1 MLRFATW
8 KLASVLALVAAA
20 VLVILPS
27 FMPAEAVDALAARL
41 PSFVPLRQIVLG
53 LDLQGGA
60 YLLMEVDSASVTK
73 SQIEALRDDVRQKLR
88 EGKIG
93 ISGGIAVEPR
103 AVVVRIADPAERAK
117 ALELLGSLSQ
127 PIGGALAGGN
137 GRTLDVT
144 QTPDGVRLALTDAAI
159 ADKVRHAVGQSIEV
173 LNRRINAMGTKE
185 TVIQQQGP
193 NRVLI
198 EAPGSQDTTALKNMI
213 GQTAKLEFRLVAD
226 PGDPPNEVETLP
238 MQKGGGSIEVEK
250 RVMVDGED
258 LVDAQ
263 QSFDQQ
269 TGEPDVTFRFNL
281 RGGQK
286 FGQVTSENVGRPF
299 AIVLDGKVISAPVIR
314 SPITGGTGQITGNFT
329 LDEASS
335 LAILLRAGAL
345 PAKLTVIEERTVGP
359 GLGQDSI
366 DAGKRAAYVGAALV
380 VVYMIATY
388 GIFGSMVLL
397 GATLTLPGIA
407 GIVFTIGM
415 AVDSNVLIY
424 ERIREEAHLG
434 RSVISALD
442 AGFRRAFATIVDS
455 NVTMFVAAL
464 ILYLFGSGAVR
475 GFAVSL
481 GLGILT
487 SIITAVTMTR
497 MMIALWYHRARPKTL
512 PICPTLPIRAGRRAQ
527 RNLRHET
534 SSARARE
541 HQIRLHAVP
550 PRELSAVG
558 AAVDRLGP
566 HVPVRGHEFRHRL
579 CRRHSGRHARQE
591 RRGQCRRH
599 SFQSRGPRRG
609 T

>member
-1 MLRFATW
+1 MLRFAPW

-20 VLVILPS
+20 FLLVVPS
-27 FMPAEAVDALAARL
+27 FLSAEAVDALAARV

-60 YLLMEVDSASVTK
+60 YMLMQVDDASVVK
-73 SQIEALRDDVRQKLR
+73 SQVEALRDDVRQKMR
-88 EGKIG
+88 DGKIALG
-93 ISGGIAVEPR
+93 GGIVTQPR
-103 AVVVRIADPAERAK
+103 GVLVRIADKAERDRAFG
-117 ALELLGSLSQ
+117 LLQGLSQ

-144 QTPDGVRLALTDAAI
+144 ETESGVQLTLTEAGI
-159 ADKVRHAVGQSIEV
+159 ADKVRHAVTQSIEV
-173 LNRRINAMGTKE
+173 LNRRVNAMGTKE
-185 TVIQQQGP
+185 TEIAQQGL

-198 EAPGSQDTTALKNMI
+198 EVPGLQDTTKLKEII
-213 GQTAKLEFRLVAD
+213 GQTAKLDFQLAAD

-238 MQKGGGSIEVEK
+238 MQKGGGTITVQK
-250 RVMVDGED
+250 RIMVDGGD

-286 FGQVTSENVGRPF
+286 FGQVTTESVGRPF

-345 PAKLTVIEERTVGP
+345 PAKLTVVEERTVGP

-366 DAGKRAAYVGAALV
+366 DAGKRASYVGAILV

-388 GIFGSMVLL
+388 GIFGVFADLALALHILLIFASMVLL

-424 ERIREEAHLG
+424 ERIREEAHMG
-434 RSVISALD
+434 RNVISALD
-442 AGFRRAFATIVDS
+442 AGFKRAFATIVDS

-481 GLGILT
+481 GLGIIT

-497 MMIALWYHRARPKTL
+497 MMIALWYRRVRPTKI
-512 PICPTLPIRAGRRAQ
+512 PI
-527 RNLRHET
+527 
-534 SSARARE
+534 
-541 HQIRLHAVP
+541 
-550 PRELSAVG
+550 
-558 AAVDRLGP
+558 
-566 HVPVRGHEFRHRL
+566 
-579 CRRHSGRHARQE
+579 
-591 RRGQCRRH
+591 
-599 SFQSRGPRRG
+599 
-609 T
+609 

>member
-8 KLASVLALVAAA
+8 KLASVLALVAVA
-20 VLVILPS
+20 ILLIVPS
-27 FMPAEAVDALAARL
+27 FLPAETVDRLAAKL
-41 PSFVPLRQIVLG
+41 PGFIPLRQIVLG

-60 YLLMEVDSASVTK
+60 YMLMQVDDASVIK
-73 SQIEALRDDVRQKLR
+73 SQVEALRDDVRQKMR
-88 EGKIG
+88 DGKIAL
-93 ISGGIAVEPR
+93 SGGIATQPR
-103 AVVVRIADPAERAK
+103 GVLVRIADPAERQK
-117 ALELLGSLSQ
+117 AYELLQSLSQ
-127 PIGGALAGGN
+127 PIGGPLAGGN
-137 GRTLDVT
+137 GRSLEVT
-144 QTPDGVRLALTDAAI
+144 QTDAGVQLTLTDAAT
-159 ADKVRHAVGQSIEV
+159 ADKVRHAVTQSIEV

-185 TVIQQQGP
+185 TVIQQQGL

-198 EAPGSQDTTALKNMI
+198 EVPGLQDTTKLKEII
-213 GQTAKLEFRLVAD
+213 GQTAKLDFQLVAD

-238 MQKGGGSIEVEK
+238 MQKGGGTIQVQK
-250 RVMVDGED
+250 RIMVDGED

-286 FGQVTSENVGRPF
+286 FGQVTAENVGRPF

-345 PAKLTVIEERTVGP
+345 PAKLTVVEERTVGP

-366 DAGKRAAYVGAALV
+366 DAGKRAAYVGGILV
-380 VVYMIATY
+380 IIYMIATY
-388 GIFGSMVLL
+388 GIFGIFADLALAVHILLIFASMVLL

-424 ERIREEAHLG
+424 ERIREESHLG

-442 AGFRRAFATIVDS
+442 AGFKRAFATIVDS

-481 GLGILT
+481 GLGIIT
-487 SIITAVTMTR
+487 SIVTAVTMTR
-497 MMIALWYHRARPKTL
+497 MMIALWYHRQRPSRL
-512 PICPTLPIRAGRRAQ
+512 PI
-527 RNLRHET
+527 
-534 SSARARE
+534 
-541 HQIRLHAVP
+541 
-550 PRELSAVG
+550 
-558 AAVDRLGP
+558 
-566 HVPVRGHEFRHRL
+566 
-579 CRRHSGRHARQE
+579 
-591 RRGQCRRH
+591 
-599 SFQSRGPRRG
+599 
-609 T
+609 